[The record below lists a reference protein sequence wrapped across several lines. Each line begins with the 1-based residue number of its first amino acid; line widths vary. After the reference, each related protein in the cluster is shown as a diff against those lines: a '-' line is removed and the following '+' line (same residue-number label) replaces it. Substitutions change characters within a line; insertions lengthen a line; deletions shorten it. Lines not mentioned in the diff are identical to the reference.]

1 MTEEKFES
9 LIQEYNDQRQ
19 ALKGMILDLEALRQ
33 KIDKLFPQS
42 IDARYAKLF
51 EEKIKTTTELFK
63 AILEMRKE
71 LSKSVKEEIELRR
84 KFENDIKESD
94 DETIVDVRAL
104 AKQIEAI
111 NKGEK
116 KVETLS
122 KTIKSFEEAVTI

>member
-84 KFENDIKESD
+84 KFESDIKESD
-94 DETIVDVRAL
+94 EEVIVDVRSL

-111 NKGEK
+111 NKAERK
-116 KVETLS
+116 SEVLS
-122 KTIKSFEEAVTI
+122 KTIQGFEKAVSA